1 MTFYLNGKLPINIMD
16 ALNEIEQALKSTSE
30 RAGPTS
36 ADYFETYWKPK
47 FDAVR
52 ASMVSP
58 ELKKAMYDL
67 VFEMMDHEPWD
78 KPFDQLRTP
87 ASGSP

>member
-1 MTFYLNGKLPINIMD
+1 MD
-16 ALNEIEQALKSTSE
+16 ALNEIEQALKST
-30 RAGPTS
+30 ADHIGGPNPE
-36 ADYFETYWKPK
+36 YFESYWKPK

-67 VFEMMDHEPWD
+67 VFEMMDHTPWD
-78 KPFDQLRTP
+78 PPFDQLQ
-87 ASGSP
+87 